1 MGQPLSGEKLMTGER
16 LARHED
22 RSDTSRIGFGEFSSE
37 PDEQLW
43 GAVLGISSPLPLS
56 SP

>member
-1 MGQPLSGEKLMTGER
+1 MGQPLSSERLMKGER